1 MMKSPYGV
9 IRQPVITEK
18 STIEREASGVYCFRV
33 HPRATKLE
41 IAQALEQ
48 IFEKD
53 KVKVASVRTAS
64 VQGKTKRMGRFTG
77 KRADWKKAWVRLA
90 PGSGEIEFFEAT

>member
-1 MMKSPYGV
+1 MRKNPYGV

-18 STIEREASGVYCFRV
+18 STIEREATGVYCFRV
-33 HPRATKLE
+33 NPRATKLE
-41 IAQALEQ
+41 IARALEQ

-53 KVKVASVRTAS
+53 KVKVASVRTAR
-64 VQGKTKRMGRFTG
+64 VRGKVKNMGRFSG

-90 PGSGEIEFFEAT
+90 PGSGEIELFEAK